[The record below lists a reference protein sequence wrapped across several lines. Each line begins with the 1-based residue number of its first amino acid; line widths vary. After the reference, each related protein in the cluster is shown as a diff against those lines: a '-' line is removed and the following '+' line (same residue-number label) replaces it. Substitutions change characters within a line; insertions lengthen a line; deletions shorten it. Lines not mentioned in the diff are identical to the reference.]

1 MKPPTRWHPVSE
13 VHWDLDYLRQVDR
26 CDKLTVVMDDIAISQ
41 EKYYIALVKRWT
53 GELSETVHPTGC
65 KLILGIHAYEDADV
79 GYHHP
84 KVENVSSALK
94 GISAAQFGDK
104 INGISIY
111 CEREMNE
118 RKGKSGADMSM
129 GMIAAR
135 NRDLQSCAT

>member
-13 VHWDLDYLRQVDR
+13 VHWDLDYLRQVAR

-65 KLILGIHAYEDADV
+65 ELILGIHAYEDADV

-94 GISAAQFGDK
+94 GISAAKSGDK
-104 INGISIY
+104 INGIAIY

-135 NRDLQSCAT
+135 KRDLQSYAT